1 MRPELSCL
9 VCCRDLCC
17 QRRAVLPCVAPG
29 HAHPHAAHAEHA
41 FGMVWAWAAEARL
54 EAEALRREN
63 RALLSNPHLLVGAE
77 CILDAR

>member
-1 MRPELSCL
+1 MSCL
-9 VCCRDLCC
+9 LRVCRGVSGVLFCLAWRPGMRSRM
-17 QRRAVLPCVAPG
+17 RRMLNTHLEWSARG
-29 HAHPHAAHAEHA
+29 H
-41 FGMVWAWAAEARL
+41 AEARL

>member
-1 MRPELSCL
+1 MRS
-9 VCCRDLCC
+9 RM
-17 QRRAVLPCVAPG
+17 RRMLNTHLEWSARG
-29 HAHPHAAHAEHA
+29 H
-41 FGMVWAWAAEARL
+41 AEARL